1 MTKENNITNIDAWD
15 ENGDLSYVIDSMLN
29 APELKNACS
38 REAEYSWILLIGNK
52 DLADGISSLPPLE
65 QEILKLFFLDGLTL
79 IDIASKLDI
88 PASLICGHIK
98 SMKVR
103 LRCYV

>member
-1 MTKENNITNIDAWD
+1 MTKENNITTIEVWD
-15 ENGDLSYVIDSMLN
+15 ENDGLSYVIDSMLN
-29 APELKNACS
+29 APGFKNACNK
-38 REAEYSWILLIGNK
+38 EAECSWILLIGNK
-52 DLADGISSLPPLE
+52 DLADGISSLPQLE

-88 PASLICGHIK
+88 PAALICGHIK